1 MTALVLKVLRTA
13 TSSVKV
19 FSCVGAWARE
29 GSVNAQ
35 LLTAMREDPYFRKSA
50 PKSTGQ
56 DYFNLAWLD
65 QFLVADIALE
75 DVQRTLLELTATT
88 ASEAISLN
96 GCTSVFTFG
105 GGRHNTL
112 LMERLQTL
120 LGDVS
125 VEPTDRLGIDP
136 DYMEATAF
144 AWLAKQCVAGQAG
157 NEPKV
162 TGARGDRVLGVIFP
176 A

>member
-1 MTALVLKVLRTA
+1 M
-13 TSSVKV
+13 
-19 FSCVGAWARE
+19 
-29 GSVNAQ
+29 NAQ
-35 LLTAMREDPYFRKSA
+35 LLNAMRGDPYFTKSA

-65 QFLVADIALE
+65 QFLTADIAPE

-88 ASEAISLN
+88 ASEGISGN

-120 LGDVS
+120 LGNVS
-125 VEPTDRLGIDP
+125 VEPTDRLGVHP

-144 AWLAKQCVAGQAG
+144 AWLAKQCLAGQPG
-157 NEPKV
+157 NELQCHRC
-162 TGARGDRVLGVIFP
+162 AR
-176 A
+176 